1 MKKRFPAIIL
11 ALALCVGM
19 AVPAFA
25 ADETNPYTYQ
35 VSVPNGGSAAKAEA
49 EYQLLNVKASDKN
62 TYTYESQAA
71 GRTLTTRT
79 LPLGATITVDGM
91 QNVDNLLVEN
101 TAIRAWSDPDGDGV
115 YEARLFQR
123 KGSTVTVVPLT
134 EKGPAASTSD
144 TRYTDYIT
152 HQQAGFMALHANGS
166 SVSFVTFNTNR
177 LNELFGPNT
186 LISVSVYSNGQL
198 DEEKACDWFLLTGQY
213 SDVPAAYD
221 KAVLWAVA
229 NGITNGTTDATFS
242 PTQSCTHAQ
251 ILTFLYRA
259 AGNPPASAKA
269 PVTVAD
275 AYKKAVNW
283 AYEKKLI
290 DDSFD
295 PNAYC
300 TRSQAMMYIW
310 QALGSH
316 KAESTIG
323 SFTDLSADAAY
334 ATAVSWAIANGLTN
348 GTTTTTFSPDQVCNR
363 GQIVTF
369 LHRAYVE
376 EARIPT
382 AG

>member
-11 ALALCVGM
+11 ALALCMGL

-25 ADETNPYTYQ
+25 ADEANPYTYDITMP
-35 VSVPNGGSAAKAEA
+35 SGSAPAKAEA
-49 EYQLLNVKASDKN
+49 AYQLLEVKASSTQF
-62 TYTYESQAA
+62 TYQDQAA
-71 GRTLTTRT
+71 SSTVSART
-79 LPLGATITVDGM
+79 LPLGTGITVNGM
-91 QNVDNLLVEN
+91 QDVDGLLVEN

-115 YEARLFQR
+115 YQARLFQR
-123 KGSTVTVVPLT
+123 KGGTISVVPLT
-134 EKGPAASTSD
+134 EKGPFTSSSSV
-144 TRYTDYIT
+144 RYADYIN
-152 HQQAGFMALHANGS
+152 HQQAGFMAYHANGS
-166 SVSFVTFNTNR
+166 SVSFVTLDTSR

-186 LISVSVYSNGQL
+186 LISVSVFSNGNPE
-198 DEEKACDWFLLTGQY
+198 DEKACDWFLLTGQY
-213 SDVPAAYD
+213 YDVPAAYD

-229 NGITNGTTDATFS
+229 GGVTNGTSTSTFS

-259 AGNPPASAKA
+259 EGKPTATATA
-269 PVTVAD
+269 PVTVAE
-275 AYKKAVNW
+275 AYKAAVNW

-295 PNAYC
+295 PSAPC

-310 QALGSH
+310 QAKGSQ
-316 KAESTIG
+316 KAESTVG
-323 SFTDLSADAAY
+323 SFTDLSANAAY

-348 GTTTTTFSPDQVCNR
+348 GTTPTTFSPDKVCNR
-363 GQIVTF
+363 GEIVTF

-376 EARIPT
+376 EARLQI